1 MADDVEVVSDLV
13 RGLWVGLAMRAMVD
27 LGIADATGEPCSLD
41 ELAQRTGCP
50 ARQLTRLLLC
60 LRDAGLMEA
69 DESGWRTTSTGAVLG
84 SDHPSGMFRRLTA
97 RTWTPTLAAWSH
109 LSEALTGDVRT
120 FGRAVEATAGET
132 FWGAMNESPAQLAT
146 FNASMAGRGDA
157 QARALLDATDV
168 ARLGRVVD
176 VGGGKGATLVALLP
190 RVPGLHGVVADRP
203 SVLPEAR
210 QNISEHGLEDR
221 CQALPADFFDA
232 VPANGD
238 AYVLGNIL
246 HDWPDDACLRILAV
260 VRAAMG
266 PESRLWVLEQVLDPQ
281 PPRPPRAQ
289 AEIHLLDLH
298 MAVLFGGRERTRA
311 EYAALLTAAGFT
323 EPTYSSTST
332 PWDVL
337 ESRPA
342 RDTP

>member
-27 LGIADATGEPCSLD
+27 LRIADHTRRSCSLD
-41 ELAQRTGCP
+41 ELAERTGCP

-60 LRDAGLMEA
+60 LRDAGLMEG
-69 DESGWRTTSTGAVLG
+69 DESGWRATATGGVLA
-84 SDHPSGMFRRLTA
+84 SDHPSGMFRRVAA

-109 LSEALTGDVRT
+109 LSEALTGEVRT
-120 FGRAVEATAGET
+120 FGRAVEATAGQA
-132 FWGAMNESPAQLAT
+132 FWEAMNESPAQLAT
-146 FNASMAGRGDA
+146 FNASMAARGAA
-157 QARALLDATDV
+157 QAQALLDATDV
-168 ARLGRVVD
+168 ARRGRVVD
-176 VGGGKGATLVALLP
+176 VGAGRGATLVALLS
-190 RVPGLHGVVADRP
+190 RAPGLRGVVADRP

-221 CQALPADFFDA
+221 CEALPADFFDG
-232 VPANGD
+232 VPEGGD

-246 HDWPDDACLRILAV
+246 HDWPDDDCLRILAV

-266 PESRLWVLEQVLDPQ
+266 PESRLWVLEQVLDPR
-281 PPRPPRAQ
+281 PPRPGRAQ
-289 AEIHLLDLH
+289 AEVHLLDLH

-323 EPTYSSTST
+323 EPTYTSTST
-332 PWDVL
+332 VWDVI
-337 ESRPA
+337 ETRPSSG
-342 RDTP
+342 